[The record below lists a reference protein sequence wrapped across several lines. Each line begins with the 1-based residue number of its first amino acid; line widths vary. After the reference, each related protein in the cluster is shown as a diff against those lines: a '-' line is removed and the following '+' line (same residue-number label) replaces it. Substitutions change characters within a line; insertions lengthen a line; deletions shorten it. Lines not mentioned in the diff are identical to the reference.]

1 MNNELMNFENNELG
15 IKIRTIKY
23 EDGSIGINAED
34 TAIGFGWCKI
44 ENKNGKEYKSVR

>member
-1 MNNELMNFENNELG
+1 MKKLSNVTTNEELG
-15 IKIRTIKY
+15 VKVRTIKY

-34 TAIGFGWCKI
+34 TAIEFGWCKV